1 MPGAAWS
8 EASIASGFSYRLC
21 GRLEGGRLSEPAE
34 ATSVGSVPP
43 SYEVACQPGS
53 V

>member
-8 EASIASGFSYRLC
+8 EASIASAFPTGCADVWRV
-21 GRLEGGRLSEPAE
+21 RLSEPAE

-43 SYEVACQPGS
+43 AYEVACQPGS